1 VRRVVRAGGFV
12 AITGAMLPPFMARLS
27 LAGERDRPRVRDR
40 WVRRWSE
47 ALLELF
53 AVRVEV
59 RGAPSSTAS
68 ARRGRLVVANHR
80 STIDV
85 AVLLRT
91 FGGRMVSRGD
101 LSGWPLVGA
110 AARSVG
116 TIFVDRASATSG
128 ASTIR
133 AVRDAL
139 REGDTVCIFPEG
151 TTFDGDEVRPF
162 HAGAFV
168 SALKTE
174 AEIVPVGIAYERGSE
189 AAFVDE
195 PFMKHLG
202 RMAGAS
208 RPTRVVATVGEPF
221 TVEGQ
226 KRATEL
232 SERAHAAVQ
241 ALVHDA
247 RAACDARA
255 PR

>member
-1 VRRVVRAGGFV
+1 
-12 AITGAMLPPFMARLS
+12 MARRS
-27 LAGERDRPRVRDR
+27 LAGERDRAGVRDR

-47 ALLELF
+47 ALLGLF
-53 AVRVEV
+53 AVRIELC
-59 RGAPSSTAS
+59 GAPPSTAPGG
-68 ARRGRLVVANHR
+68 RRGRLVVANHR

-139 REGDTVCIFPEG
+139 RDGDTVCIFPEG

-202 RMAGAS
+202 RMAGAG
-208 RPTRVVATVGEPF
+208 RPTRVVAAVGESF
-221 TVEGQ
+221 TVAGQ
-226 KRATEL
+226 KRATDL

-241 ALVHDA
+241 ALVDEA
-247 RAACDARA
+247 RRVCDAGSAA
-255 PR
+255 PAQPPPTK